1 MKRNK
6 VLRGGF
12 SEPLDFT
19 FFLSLSIVLIYTHTR
34 TRSRVHVE
42 AYIPVAARNTR
53 PRKNTKRDARTRSRK
68 LSFSLLHTSSPHS
81 ISPFTLTLALA
92 PCALAFP
99 LSTLV
104 ICPPSLP
111 FPSLRVPSMPFFH
124 PFAPSRS
131 LSLAAL
137 SPFPSI
143 VLLVIFTRFRGGR
156 KRKNLR
162 PSPQGAAM
170 VSRRESSD
178 STDFQISLRTGR
190 V

>member
-111 FPSLRVPSMPFFH
+111 FPPRSFYAILSPFCTISLSFTRCTV
-124 PFAPSRS
+124 S
-131 LSLAAL
+131 LSLDRSPSHFHAIPRWPKKKEPSTL
-137 SPFPSI
+137 STGGGNGFAPR
-143 VLLVIFTRFRGGR
+143 VLRFDRFS
-156 KRKNLR
+156 N
-162 PSPQGAAM
+162 
-170 VSRRESSD
+170 
-178 STDFQISLRTGR
+178 
-190 V
+190 